1 MPQPSIAYAVGR
13 VRAASRKP
21 LDRVQLQRLL
31 AASDYQEALRA
42 LTEMGWPVVDH
53 ATLDRVSE
61 ARLSET
67 CQLLRAVTP
76 DEQLTNAFL
85 LRHDAQNLKALFKAR
100 ILGQEAGNLS
110 TCGTIPLSVLSHAV
124 NERIYRRLPPAF
136 ELAMEALEKSTALT
150 VNPMQ
155 IDTVIDRALYQTI
168 QGMIKHTKTKP
179 AKDYFKGKVD
189 LQNAVIFLRVKAMK
203 RQDIRFLDLML
214 PGGSIPLKDWDA
226 FMDKPEGL
234 VRRLLPYG
242 NKVREALEKAIVN
255 PALIPALEK
264 AADDWQLDQF
274 RPYRYDAFSIEV
286 LIAWLLAYERE
297 TAAVRLILAGK
308 LNGFPME
315 AIQER
320 LRELYD

>member
-31 AASDYQEALRA
+31 AASDYQEALKA
-42 LTEMGWPVVDH
+42 LTEMGWPMVDH
-53 ATLDRVSE
+53 LSLDRVSE
-61 ARLSET
+61 ARLQET

-100 ILGQEAGNLS
+100 ILGQEAGSLS
-110 TCGTIPLSVLSHAV
+110 ACGTIPLPVLQHAV
-124 NERIYRRLPPAF
+124 TERVYRRLPPAF
-136 ELAMEALEKSTALT
+136 ELAMEALEKSTALE

-155 IDTVIDRALYQTI
+155 IDTAIDRALYQTI
-168 QGMIKHTKTKP
+168 QGMVKNSTSKP
-179 AKDYFKGKVD
+179 AQTYFKGKID
-189 LQNAVIFLRVKAMK
+189 LQNAVTFLRVKAMN
-203 RQDIRFLDLML
+203 RQDIRFSDLML
-214 PGGSIPLKDWDA
+214 PGGSIPYKEWAVFADQ
-226 FMDKPEGL
+226 PERL

-242 NKVREALEKAIVN
+242 NKVRLALEKAIVN
-255 PALIPALEK
+255 PALVPALEK
-264 AADDWQLDQF
+264 AADDWLLAQF
-274 RPYRYDAFSIEV
+274 RPFRYDAFSIEV

-308 LNGFPME
+308 LNGFPIE